1 MITPDAPPRRRAP
14 VRFGQAAWDT
24 LRLFVVRVLVEPVRE
39 GRLRDTDWPVGLRPI
54 VVVALVGYAVAV
66 GLVLGGSLIRQQL
79 DLFVQAGSDAV
90 PIPREALWVIMALT
104 ALAVSLAQAG
114 ALHSRPWARWLV
126 TAFTVLV
133 LLLASVPDLG
143 EIPLSRIVSVAAS
156 VGIIV
161 LTGVRGHRRFAW
173 WEFTAIAA
181 LVFLSIATSVAVVA
195 LGSRPLGF
203 DFAPVTITLVLITIG
218 QLALPAAIAAGA
230 AVAELAVSSAVW
242 AAGVTRDRLGRRA
255 VIVLLAIVVLW
266 RVIDLV
272 PAGILIAEDPFVE
285 LLLLASAAGFI
296 GLVALLWL
304 LIARVRS
311 RASAATVAG
320 LTTTLSTVSLL
331 IAAFLTLSIPSG
343 LLQLGGFVAM
353 TYTGQAW
360 FEPFINDVSDF
371 SSNSIAVG
379 ATSAVTGAGLIVLS
393 FVAARRSRDVLPEL
407 LAAIGI
413 ANLASGVSGMI
424 GLSLLWSAEALAVVA
439 TLAALGVTVWLLASR
454 RATTERLAAVTGALL
469 IAALFA
475 HREFISDPLAA
486 LIGSA
491 ATATILLGFVWALL
505 TGSGPANDD
514 SAGYPRPARVM
525 LLLGNAV
532 FGATVLAYVSLA
544 RDPDS
549 SLNLAPFTELGAQSF
564 GDPLIAAA
572 LLVALAASIRGS
584 DLK

>member
-1 MITPDAPPRRRAP
+1 MTTPDVPTRRRAP
-14 VRFGQAAWDT
+14 VRFGEAAWDT

-54 VVVALVGYAVAV
+54 VLVALVGYAVAV
-66 GLVLGGSLIRQQL
+66 ALVLGGSLIRQEL
-79 DLFVQAGSDAV
+79 DLFVQAGGDTK
-90 PIPREALWVIMALT
+90 PIPREVLWIVMALT

-114 ALHSRPWARWLV
+114 AVHARPWARWLV

-133 LLLASVPDLG
+133 VLLASVADLG
-143 EIPLSRIVSVAAS
+143 ELGISRIVAVAAS

-161 LTGVRGHRRFAW
+161 LTAVRGHRRFAW
-173 WEFTAIAA
+173 WEFAVIAA
-181 LVFLSIATSVAVVA
+181 LVFSSIAVSIAVIA
-195 LGSRPLGF
+195 LASRPLGF
-203 DFAPVTITLVLITIG
+203 DFVPITITLVLITIG
-218 QLALPAAIAAGA
+218 QLAIPAAIAAGA

-255 VIVLLAIVVLW
+255 VIVLLVIVVVW

-272 PAGILIAEDPFVE
+272 PAVILIAEDPLVE

-304 LIARVRS
+304 LIAKVR
-311 RASAATVAG
+311 AAAATPTVAG
-320 LTTTLSTVSLL
+320 LITTLSTVSLL

-343 LLQLGGFVAM
+343 LLQLSGFVVR
-353 TYTGQAW
+353 TYTGLAAV
-360 FEPFINDVSDF
+360 EPFMNVVAEISSDSF
-371 SSNSIAVG
+371 AVG
-379 ATSAVTGAGLIVLS
+379 VTNALAGAGLIALS
-393 FVAARRSRDVLPEL
+393 FLLARRGRQVLPEL

-413 ANLASGVSGMI
+413 ANLVGGISGMI

-439 TLAALGVTVWLLASR
+439 TLAALGVTAWLVITR
-454 RATTERLAAVTGALL
+454 RVTTERLAAVTGALL

-514 SAGYPRPARVM
+514 SPGYPRPARVL

-544 RDPDS
+544 RDPGS
-549 SLNLAPFTELGAQSF
+549 SLNLAPFTELGAQTF
-564 GDPLIAAA
+564 GDALIAAA
-572 LLVALAASIRGS
+572 LLVALGASIRGRE
-584 DLK
+584 LV